1 MFKNNNLKNDIN
13 RNDNN
18 FGGRRG
24 GYQGYS
30 YGGIPSHSG
39 SSSIMSHR
47 NLLCATRRFFFFPV
61 ILTMQCLSMQSLR
74 LKF

>member
-1 MFKNNNLKNDIN
+1 MFKNHNLKNDLN
-13 RNDNN
+13 RNDNS

-30 YGGIPSHSG
+30 YGGIPSHSN
-39 SSSIMSHR
+39 SSFINR
-47 NLLCATRRFFFFPV
+47 NLLSSTKRFLFFPV
-61 ILTMQCLSMQSLR
+61 NLTMQSLSMQPLK